1 MKEGYDAIYTKL
13 IPKLAKC
20 DFQES
25 AARLGLDY
33 ANGGV
38 HVSFLKRTYRIAL
51 DGVEPLDSQPVN
63 VNNRSVLLYYIL
75 SKGQGDPEDS
85 FIPFESIPRMISGLN
100 AQQRLMNTPLERY
113 FRSDYVKF
121 AEAAVRLGGTEEESQ
136 GSKHVWQFSV
146 LPKIPLQVVFHEAD
160 DEFPV
165 GVQLMLDRTAI
176 QFLEFECLAFMVGC
190 FVHALMKTAQYGDV
204 LGWDYRHG
212 F

>member
-13 IPKLAKC
+13 ISKLAEC

-33 ANGGV
+33 ADGGV

-51 DGVEPLDSQPVN
+51 DGVEPFDGQPVN

-75 SKGQGDPEDS
+75 SKGQGDPEDA

-113 FRSDYVKF
+113 FGNDYVKF
-121 AEAAVRLGGTEEESQ
+121 SEAAVRLDGIEEESQ

-146 LPKIPLQVVFHEAD
+146 LPKIPLQVVFYEAD

-165 GVQLMLDRTAI
+165 GVQIMLDRTAI

-190 FVHALMKTAQYGDV
+190 FVRALMETAQHGDV
-204 LGWDYRHG
+204 VGWE
-212 F
+212 